1 VLQRISFGSMAV
13 SATLLLIAADA
24 WLAGSWQRFG
34 SVLGPLLKR
43 GSLIPLAFTVIML
56 AGAAELIRLMRTVGL
71 GVHAWWA
78 KLTVAAMML
87 SPWFCAAWGTR
98 VGPIELEALP
108 VQSAWLAAAVVGTAF
123 LQLGRG
129 GIERAISDVAA
140 TLLVIVYCGFLPSF
154 LIVLR
159 CDENLPIPQGA
170 WLVLLFLAVTKAS
183 DIGAYFTGSAIGRH
197 KLVPAVSPGKT
208 VEGTFGG
215 VAASLLVALLLR
227 SLAVWAAD
235 SPASGLS
242 SDSPSYS
249 GVAEEVL
256 FLFSTLSITQVSVFA
271 IVMSAIGQL
280 GDLLES
286 LFKRAAAA
294 KNSATLIPAFGG
306 VLDIVDS
313 PVLAAPVAWFLL
325 THLFGLV

>member
-1 VLQRISFGSMAV
+1 MAV
-13 SATLLLIAADA
+13 SALLLLVAADA

-34 SVLGPLLKR
+34 DVLGPLVRR
-43 GSLIPLAFTVIML
+43 GSLIPPAFTLLML
-56 AGAAELIRLMRTVGL
+56 AGAAEFIRLMRAVGL
-71 GVHAWWA
+71 RPHAWWA
-78 KLTVAAMML
+78 KIMVAAMML
-87 SPWFCAAWGTR
+87 TPWFCAAWSTR
-98 VGPIELEALP
+98 AGLIDIDGLP
-108 VQSAWLAAAVVGTAF
+108 FQSAWLVAAVIGTA
-123 LQLGRG
+123 LIQLWRG
-129 GIERAISDVAA
+129 ASERTIADVAA

-154 LIVLR
+154 LILLR

-197 KLVPAVSPGKT
+197 KLVPAISPGKT
-208 VEGTFGG
+208 VEGTLGG
-215 VAASLLVALLLR
+215 VAASLLVALALR